1 MSFFYGSEGTLVLPI
16 VIHLFTAFSCLL
28 VGLHC
33 CISPRLL
40 IKIFSRKSQLR
51 ILDCTHCDWVTDDSI
66 QTIANN
72 CSLLESLSL
81 AKCRNVQGRTLS
93 TLLNKCPR
101 LRTLILQGTQ
111 IKDEYMA
118 TADWDDRRIVE
129 LNVLSCYRL
138 SFSGLSAVLP
148 KLKRLRYLKCA
159 LTDEILRLI
168 VDGFPLLEVFFL
180 HRRYPVTVQCVS
192 DLLFHCPSIT
202 CLDVS
207 SIPLAFVYFE
217 SFLPS
222 MPRLRLLS
230 FAGNELLGTEKIIR
244 SLGRSCLDLEVVCI
258 NYFHSTNNFEI
269 ERSFVFLLQKCR
281 KLREIILNGLFVNN
295 LVTSIRSLAYY
306 VCDREDISVE
316 ENKHFFLPGP
326 RNSLDNATNMRTH
339 TVEPGRNFQLR
350 IR

>member
-1 MSFFYGSEGTLVLPI
+1 MSIFY
-16 VIHLFTAFSCLL
+16 
-28 VGLHC
+28 
-33 CISPRLL
+33 
-40 IKIFSRKSQLR
+40 RKYDLR
-51 ILDCTHCDWVTDDSI
+51 VLDCTQCDWITDDSI
-66 QTIANN
+66 QVIAEN
-72 CSLLESLSL
+72 CSFLESLCL

-93 TLLNKCPR
+93 ALLNKCPM
-101 LRTLILQGTQ
+101 LRMLILEGTQ
-111 IKDEYMA
+111 IKDEYVAM
-118 TADWDDRRIVE
+118 ADWDDTSIIE

-138 SFSGLSAVLP
+138 SFFGLSVVLP

-202 CLDVS
+202 CLDIS

-217 SFLPS
+217 SFLPC

-244 SLGRSCLDLEVVCI
+244 SLGRNCLDLETVCV

-281 KLREIILNGLFVNN
+281 KLKEIILNGLFVNN
-295 LVTSIRSLAYY
+295 LVISIRSLAYY

-326 RNSLDNATNMRTH
+326 RNSLDN
-339 TVEPGRNFQLR
+339 VRNEKL
-350 IR
+350 

>member
-1 MSFFYGSEGTLVLPI
+1 MRMFI
-16 VIHLFTAFSCLL
+16 
-28 VGLHC
+28 
-33 CISPRLL
+33 
-40 IKIFSRKSQLR
+40 RKQQLR
-51 ILDCTHCDWVTDDSI
+51 ILECTQCDWVTDDSI
-66 QTIANN
+66 QAIAQN
-72 CSLLESLSL
+72 CPFLESLSL
-81 AKCRNVQGRTLS
+81 AKCRNVQGRTLPM
-93 TLLNKCPR
+93 LLKECPK
-101 LRTLILQGTQ
+101 LRTLVLEGTQ
-111 IKDEYMA
+111 IKDEYIGMV
-118 TADWDDRRIVE
+118 DWNDANIVE

-138 SFSGLSAVLP
+138 SFFGISAVLSR
-148 KLKRLRYLKCA
+148 LKRLRYLKCA

-202 CLDVS
+202 CLDIS

-217 SFLPS
+217 SFLPC
-222 MPRLRLLS
+222 MPKLRLLS

-244 SLGRSCLDLEVVCI
+244 SLGRNCLDLEVISV

-295 LVTSIRSLAYY
+295 LVISIRSLAYY
-306 VCDREDISVE
+306 VCDREDILVV

-326 RNSLDNATNMRTH
+326 RNSLDNVNK
-339 TVEPGRNFQLR
+339 
-350 IR
+350 